1 MSLFDATVD
10 LRILSYFMDKSSKE
24 EHVNGIARAMEISSS
39 SASVSCRKLQ
49 KEGLLIKQARGNARF
64 YSLNNANPL
73 VKALKRAWFLE
84 TLLRYKQ
91 AWEND
96 EFLSVALYGSYSSGE
111 FIEKSD
117 VDILVITNIHEK
129 EVLSRFSH
137 LKESM
142 KAEVSLTVFSLARWR
157 DMAKKRDRF
166 YEKVAANHLILHGS
180 PIVMG

>member
-1 MSLFDATVD
+1 MRLFDATVD
-10 LRILSYFMDKSSKE
+10 LRILSYFICNSSKE
-24 EHVNGIARAMEISSS
+24 EHVNGIARAMRISSS
-39 SASVSCRKLQ
+39 SASISCRKLQ
-49 KEGLLIKQARGNARF
+49 KEGMLIKQARGNACF

-73 VKALKRAWFLE
+73 VRSLKRAWFLE

-117 VDILVITNIHEK
+117 VDILVITNIPEK
-129 EVLSRFSH
+129 DVSSKFSH

-142 KAEVSLTVFSLARWR
+142 RAEILLTVFSLARWR

-166 YEKVAANHLILHGS
+166 YEEVAANHLILYGS